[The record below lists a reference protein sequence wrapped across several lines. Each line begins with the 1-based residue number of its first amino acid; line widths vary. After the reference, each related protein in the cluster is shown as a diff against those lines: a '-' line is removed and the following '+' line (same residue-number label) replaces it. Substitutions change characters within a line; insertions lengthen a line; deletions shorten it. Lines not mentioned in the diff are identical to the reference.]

1 MPKDNTGVY
10 RVKTFKELIRDLSEI
25 LDNVHPFDYKGN
37 PTDDPTVH
45 ADAITNLR
53 KLYIDFPHLEHKVPL
68 FDEIDAVNLIVLKLQ
83 SLTSEQEPYL
93 GNDEGKVVENVMAQ
107 NLRHNGKSEDF

>member
-1 MPKDNTGVY
+1 MPKDNTGAY
-10 RVKTFKELIRDLSEI
+10 RVKTFKERIKDLSEI

-37 PTDDPTVH
+37 PTEDPTVH
-45 ADAITNLR
+45 EGAIKDLQ
-53 KLYIDFPHLEHKVPL
+53 KLYLDFPHLEHKVPL

-93 GNDEGKVVENVMAQ
+93 GNEPSKVVNCMMKE
-107 NLRHNGKSEDF
+107 NLRHD

>member
-10 RVKTFKELIRDLSEI
+10 RVKTFKDLIRDLSEI

-37 PTDDPTVH
+37 PTDDPSSFTEV
-45 ADAITNLR
+45 IKNLES
-53 KLYIDFPHLEHKVPL
+53 LYVDFPDVDHKVPL
-68 FDEIDAVNLIVLKLQ
+68 FDEIDSQCLIRLKLQ

-93 GNDEGKVVENVMAQ
+93 GNDEGKVVDNVMAQ

>member
-37 PTDDPTVH
+37 PTEDPTVH

-68 FDEIDAVNLIVLKLQ
+68 FDEMDAKHIIKLKLQ
-83 SLTSEQEPYL
+83 
-93 GNDEGKVVENVMAQ
+93 NDE
-107 NLRHNGKSEDF
+107 S

>member
-10 RVKTFKELIRDLSEI
+10 RVKTFKDLIRDLTEI

-37 PTDDPTVH
+37 PTDDPNLH

-53 KLYIDFPHLEHKVPL
+53 KLYLDFPHIDYKIPL
-68 FDEIDAVNLIVLKLQ
+68 FDGTDALNIIMLKLQ
-83 SLTSEQEPYL
+83 TFTSEQEPYL
-93 GNDEGKVVENVMAQ
+93 GNDEGKVVEDVMAQ